1 MFLFSC
7 AFSLP
12 LHVFSF
18 LFVDRPEYGS
28 QRSQGNHENL
38 WKLNRHREHEMW
50 LFFITFFF
58 NWPSVTKK
66 KYALLV
72 FFIDSECVVFIF
84 YLVRYSYNFDIF
96 LYKYRYLN
104 QKTVIL
110 PTQLKLQFKYKKL
123 FNIKIYVVYSFI
135 KCMPSL
141 LVREGSNKESTY
153 KSDIHVPLKFYMIF

>member
-1 MFLFSC
+1 
-7 AFSLP
+7 
-12 LHVFSF
+12 
-18 LFVDRPEYGS
+18 
-28 QRSQGNHENL
+28 
-38 WKLNRHREHEMW
+38 MW
-50 LFFITFFF
+50 LFFITFFLTD
-58 NWPSVTKK
+58 P
-66 KYALLV
+66 ALPKRNTPYLC
-72 FFIDSECVVFIF
+72 SLQTLNVVFIF

-135 KCMPSL
+135 TCMPSL

-153 KSDIHVPLKFYMIF
+153 KSDIHVPLKFYMIFQPLTIMTKRRKYFTDKT